1 MREPSFNSVRVE
13 LSGIIITAVLNL
25 TERWPG
31 RIPFH
36 SQISEKS
43 EKSEKFTLYSYKK
56 GKLQISLLTHKDFI
70 EFRKFEVFLS

>member
-1 MREPSFNSVRVE
+1 MFGEVILKKKMIYKWVAK
-13 LSGIIITAVLNL
+13 LGGGG
-25 TERWPG
+25 G
-31 RIPFH
+31 RIPFQ
-36 SQISEKS
+36 SQIS

>member
-1 MREPSFNSVRVE
+1 MFGEVILKKKMIYKWVAK
-13 LSGIIITAVLNL
+13 LGG
-25 TERWPG
+25 G

>member
-1 MREPSFNSVRVE
+1 MFGEVILKKKIYKWVAK
-13 LSGIIITAVLNL
+13 LGGGGG
-25 TERWPG
+25 G

>member
-1 MREPSFNSVRVE
+1 MFGEVILKKKMIYKWVAKLGGGGGE
-13 LSGIIITAVLNL
+13 
-25 TERWPG
+25 
-31 RIPFH
+31 RIPFQ

>member
-1 MREPSFNSVRVE
+1 MFGEVILKKKMIYKWVAK
-13 LSGIIITAVLNL
+13 LGGGG
-25 TERWPG
+25 G

>member
-1 MREPSFNSVRVE
+1 MFGEVILKKKMIYKWVAKLGGGGGGE
-13 LSGIIITAVLNL
+13 
-25 TERWPG
+25 